1 MAIIKKVQIRP
12 EGGNDYETILYPE
25 TSADMVKIE
34 GTSGTLRD
42 HINDDNRHMTPAE
55 KTKLANLQNYTHPT
69 GAGWRHIPTGG
80 SDGNFLSWAGNGN
93 AKWGSGLLEKIGEN
107 VLSNNETQVVVSSLS
122 SYRVVKVFIR
132 GRASSSGSSGSVS
145 VYLNNNTGDNYFWT
159 EIVAGSGSLQAKIE
173 STGIPNG
180 IFLGTTSVDGY
191 LELTLLNSPNSSSG
205 PSYFIT
211 GSRNDYN
218 SHVKMIWGR
227 FTRNEVVDQ
236 IRFSGSFRAGSMI
249 MVYGGK

>member
-1 MAIIKKVQIRP
+1 MAIIKKTQIRP
-12 EGGNDYETILYPE
+12 EDGNDYETILYPE

-34 GTSGTLRD
+34 GTSETLQD

-80 SDGNFLSWAGNGN
+80 SDGNFLSWAGNGS
-93 AKWGSGLLEKIGEN
+93 AKWGSGLLEKIGEI
-107 VLSNNETQVVVSSLS
+107 VLSKNETQVVVSNLS
-122 SYRVVKVFIR
+122 SYKVVKVFIR

-145 VYLNNNTGDNYFWT
+145 VYLNNVTGDSYFLT
-159 EIVAGSGSLQAKIE
+159 EIVSGSGNVQVNTSNSA
-173 STGIPNG
+173 PNG

-191 LELTLLNSPNSSSG
+191 LELTLLNPPDSSSG

-211 GSRNDYN
+211 GSRNDYGSN
-218 SHVKMIWGR
+218 VKMIWGR
-227 FTRNEVVDQ
+227 TSSTIKVVNQ
-236 IRFSGSFRAGSMI
+236 ITFSGSFQAGSMI